1 MTTLIGFILICVI
14 AWCIL
19 KMDAMHQDRFIKS
32 LEMFRHES
40 RD

>member
-14 AWCIL
+14 AWLIL